1 MASVFLSYSRVDRPK
16 AQQVAAALEEEGLT
30 VWWDKVLKAGQTYDE
45 VTEGMLRQA
54 DVVVVLWSTVSVKSK
69 WVRAEATLG
78 ERYSAVVPA
87 MIQEAD
93 RPILFELTQTADL
106 IGWDGDRT
114 EQRWNDFVT
123 DLRHAITRKAAKT
136 AEQPVTAKSAA
147 DTASAPAAP
156 ARSLADDG
164 TIENTF
170 WMSIQSSTD
179 AADFAAYLK
188 RYPTGHYSD
197 LARNRLAALEA
208 KAKAKT
214 PEPVFAAPPVQTAPA
229 RPATQTP
236 ARQRKLSMLPL
247 IAGGIVL
254 LLGAGWGVSL
264 LLPSDLEVPETVAE
278 QAADPVEEPVV
289 ETADAETV
297 ARADTVAVVETGV
310 ADAVLTEA
318 AFVAPIE
325 EIGAAPEPPQAGPL
339 RDCDTCPEVV
349 AIPGGT
355 FLMGSPDSEPGRVG
369 NEGPVRSVTV
379 APFVMSRSEITYADW
394 DACLADGGCNGYR
407 PGDMG
412 ERGDMPAMS
421 ISWRDAQSYVN
432 WLSGKAGRTYRL
444 PTEAEW
450 EYAARAGTQTAYWWG
465 DGFDRSMVSTGG
477 PKAASNMPENGYGL
491 VGTLGNLRE
500 WVEDCYVNNF
510 SNAPTDGSAVLTGSC
525 DLRIIRGGAW
535 SDNAA
540 THRAANRARVSRGTR
555 DRKIGFR
562 VVSSDVKP

>member
-136 AEQPVTAKSAA
+136 AEQPVTAKPVA

-188 RYPTGHYSD
+188 RGKAVSGEVRIV
-197 LARNRLAALEA
+197 ARRVALE
-208 KAKAKT
+208 
-214 PEPVFAAPPVQTAPA
+214 VG
-229 RPATQTP
+229 R
-236 ARQRKLSMLPL
+236 
-247 IAGGIVL
+247 
-254 LLGAGWGVSL
+254 
-264 LLPSDLEVPETVAE
+264 
-278 QAADPVEEPVV
+278 
-289 ETADAETV
+289 
-297 ARADTVAVVETGV
+297 
-310 ADAVLTEA
+310 
-318 AFVAPIE
+318 
-325 EIGAAPEPPQAGPL
+325 EI
-339 RDCDTCPEVV
+339 C
-349 AIPGGT
+349 
-355 FLMGSPDSEPGRVG
+355 
-369 NEGPVRSVTV
+369 
-379 APFVMSRSEITYADW
+379 
-394 DACLADGGCNGYR
+394 
-407 PGDMG
+407 
-412 ERGDMPAMS
+412 
-421 ISWRDAQSYVN
+421 
-432 WLSGKAGRTYRL
+432 
-444 PTEAEW
+444 
-450 EYAARAGTQTAYWWG
+450 
-465 DGFDRSMVSTGG
+465 
-477 PKAASNMPENGYGL
+477 
-491 VGTLGNLRE
+491 
-500 WVEDCYVNNF
+500 
-510 SNAPTDGSAVLTGSC
+510 
-525 DLRIIRGGAW
+525 RIG
-535 SDNAA
+535 
-540 THRAANRARVSRGTR
+540 
-555 DRKIGFR
+555 
-562 VVSSDVKP
+562 

>member
-1 MASVFLSYSRVDRPK
+1 MANIFLSYSRVDRPK

-87 MIQEAD
+87 MIENAD

-106 IGWDGDRT
+106 IGWDGDRS

-123 DLRHAITRKAAKT
+123 DLRHAISRKAAKVT
-136 AEQPVTAKSAA
+136 EPAATEQPTVAA
-147 DTASAPAAP
+147 SIASAP
-156 ARSLADDG
+156 SLADDG

-170 WMSIQSSTD
+170 WTSIQSSTD
-179 AADFAAYLK
+179 AADFTAYLK

-197 LARNRLAALEA
+197 LARNRLTVLEA
-208 KAKAKT
+208 KSRAPA
-214 PEPVFAAPPVQTAPA
+214 PAAAAERAQAAPVPA
-229 RPATQTP
+229 SSPRRET
-236 ARQRKLSMLPL
+236 RRKSSMLPL
-247 IAGGIVL
+247 LAGGLVL
-254 LLGAGWGVSL
+254 LVGAGWGVSMI
-264 LLPSDLEVPETVAE
+264 LPSGDAGSETVAAIPPEPPVADVVDPQPMESEDEAAVAETVAE
-278 QAADPVEEPVV
+278 PAEAEPEVPAEQEVVVEPDPVP
-289 ETADAETV
+289 
-297 ARADTVAVVETGV
+297 
-310 ADAVLTEA
+310 
-318 AFVAPIE
+318 
-325 EIGAAPEPPQAGPL
+325 AGPQ
-339 RDCDTCPEVV
+339 RDCDVCPVV
-349 AIPGGT
+349 ASIPGGT
-355 FLMGSPDSEPGRVG
+355 FMMGSPDSERGRVG
-369 NEGPVRSVTV
+369 NEGPVHSVTL

-407 PGDMG
+407 PADMG

-421 ISWRDAQSYVN
+421 ISWRDAQAYTS
-432 WLSGKAGRTYRL
+432 WLTTKAGRTYRL

-450 EYAARAGTQTAYWWG
+450 EYAARGGTQTAYWWG
-465 DGFDRSMVSTGG
+465 DSFDRSRVATGG
-477 PKAASNMPENGYGL
+477 PRASSTLPENGYGL
-491 VGTLGNLRE
+491 VGTLGNVRE

-510 SNAPTDGSAVLTGSC
+510 SAAPNDGSAVLSGSC

-540 THRAANRARVSRGTR
+540 THRVANRARVSRGTR